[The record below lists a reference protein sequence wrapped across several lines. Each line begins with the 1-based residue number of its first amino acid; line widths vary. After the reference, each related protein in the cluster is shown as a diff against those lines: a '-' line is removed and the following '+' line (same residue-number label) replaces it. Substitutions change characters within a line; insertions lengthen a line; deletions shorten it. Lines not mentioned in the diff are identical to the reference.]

1 MKMGKTAWWVWQFS
15 YFRMTISSRGDNNFK
30 WEGF

>member
-1 MKMGKTAWWVWQFS
+1 MKMGKTAWCGSFLILK
-15 YFRMTISSRGDNNFK
+15 MIISNLGDNNFK